1 MGGGV
6 MGGSVEEFGGRPTC
20 HARASLSGRAHR
32 HRDTVTITVTT
43 VTVTV
48 TVTAPARRYNSPMP
62 NIIEQRLAA
71 RGVLLADGATGSNLF
86 ARGLQTGDAPELW
99 NAAHPQRIALQYQA
113 FIDAGS
119 DIILTNT
126 FGGTRHRLRRHAA
139 AHRVAELNRAGAAIA
154 RAQVDRADRDILVGG
169 SMGPT
174 GEIMQPLGELTHAEA
189 ADAFAEQAA
198 ALQTGGADVFW
209 IETMSSREEVC
220 AAVDGAARVGLPV
233 VATFSVDT
241 NGRTMMGLAPAD
253 IVALAYQ
260 MPRVPD
266 AIGANC
272 GVGASELIAATVNM
286 RHAGEAQGVAPILIA
301 KANCGVPQY
310 VGGEIT
316 YSGDAQTMAEYAR
329 LAVDAGARIIG
340 GCCGTTPAHIAAM
353 RAAIDGHRPRALPT
367 LAVIEA
373 SLGQVSAGARAQLRG
388 EMSVAAGAVGGAA
401 GRRRKSRR
409 RR

>member
-1 MGGGV
+1 
-6 MGGSVEEFGGRPTC
+6 
-20 HARASLSGRAHR
+20 
-32 HRDTVTITVTT
+32 
-43 VTVTV
+43 
-48 TVTAPARRYNSPMP
+48 MP
-62 NIIEQRLAA
+62 NLIESLLAE

-86 ARGLQTGDAPELW
+86 ARGLQSGDAPELW
-99 NAAHPQRIALQYQA
+99 NAAHPARIAGQYQA

-126 FGGTRHRLRRHAA
+126 FGGTRHRLRRHDAA
-139 AHRVAELNRAGAAIA
+139 RRVAELNRAGAALA
-154 RAQVDRADRDILVGG
+154 RDRVERAGAGRKILVGG

-174 GEIMQPLGELTHAEA
+174 GEIMQPLGDLTHAAA

-198 ALQTGGADVFW
+198 ALKDGGADVFW
-209 IETMSSREEVC
+209 VETMSSREEVQ
-220 AAVDGAARVGLPV
+220 AAVDGAARLGLPI

-253 IVALAYQ
+253 IVALSYQ

-286 RHAGEAQGVAPILIA
+286 RHAGEQQNVDPILVA

-310 VGGEIT
+310 LDGQIV
-316 YSGDAQTMAEYAR
+316 YSGDAQIMADYAR

-353 RAAIDGHRPRALPT
+353 RAAIDGHERGPMPT
-367 LAVIEA
+367 LEVIE
-373 SLGQVSAGARAQLRG
+373 SRLGEVSAGARAQLRG
-388 EMSVAAGAVGGAA
+388 EMSVAAGAVGGD
-401 GRRRKSRR
+401 GGRRKSRR
-409 RR
+409 RRGG